1 MALTYGGKRK
11 PGGMGPRTPLDPLE
25 QQLTD
30 RIAAVL
36 RALRNSTDVD
46 AYVRAIQSL
55 DPDALERLLVRVEMG
70 ALGARIEET
79 LRNVVVTG
87 GSAEGQR
94 IIRETP
100 RVPSPFE
107 ALQYPGRVLPSGI
120 IVPPG
125 LAPPPDVEFTVAT
138 QRPDLFEYVDR
149 RATEYARTRA
159 ANLVVQVDSANRL
172 AIRRV
177 IHESFTQPA
186 TADQTARKLRSMVG
200 LHTRWARA
208 VMNFDDVNYRRFLKD
223 GMTQE
228 AARARADV
236 LTKRYSDRLIRRRA
250 EMIARTEIQQAQN
263 WGRQAA
269 WDGGSKA
276 GYVDMASMKEWRT
289 APMGSQYGPPC
300 PICTEL
306 RGTRVPYN
314 GTFANGYEMPPAHP
328 HCFVA
333 GTIVDGPRV
342 TGSTARWF
350 EGEVVELGL
359 SEGPGLT
366 GTPNHPVLTT
376 RGWVALGEIRE
387 GDEVIRNAGLQRAA
401 ASVSPHDDQ
410 HPARIENVADAVGR
424 AGGVPSREVPVAG
437 PDFHGDGAGSEV
449 AVVRAD
455 RLLGDHLAPEV
466 EEPSCE
472 HRLAPAAVGALR
484 LDAGG
489 DPLAMERALLGASDG
504 GMGGLGVGAALLRG
518 ASGGHDAVRVAE
530 PSGLGASVPQDAN
543 DDVPARPESVRE
555 RLHRLAPE
563 VSLSDLFRCGV
574 DVVTSVVRRAFAG
587 HVYNLETVDGWY
599 SANGIVVHN
608 CRCTAVLVPPSR
620 GLTGQ
625 PSQDMDS
632 WLTELDALDAESIAE
647 YDAVRKHGDPSRPGY
662 AQLHPT
668 GRHSVTSQKDRV
680 ANALRTGEAMGLG
693 WPCPPEIKAAFDQAV
708 KDADTEYDMNPAGA
722 RMFRASHDALHDEAR
737 RFAIEA
743 GMPGDD
749 APHGD
754 MSSADIYAD
763 AIVNRARMVRRQQ
776 DAYQSD
782 EDNDVDDAGSAT
794 LLDVRKG
801 GVVLVAVHP
810 DTALQIVADGRI
822 KTQFETG
829 GSNGALDPDY
839 RAVQETAVFDH
850 HPASPVRT
858 VYGYVAS
865 EDMGIDPRTA
875 GPSQY
880 GEARL
885 EMVPSVRAVS
895 SMTAGDTLGYNS
907 TPIPM
912 TGEIPDGDRGVHAAM
927 GRVNIPGYSRDV
939 NEELRYQSV
948 DEWTQ
953 EQDNYFEAQ
962 IHADVTTEM
971 IAKVHWPRRL
981 YDSSMPS
988 DRARALFEAEGI
1000 EFEEYDPDDYA
1011 Y

>member
-1 MALTYGGKRK
+1 VALVFGGKRK

-46 AYVRAIQSL
+46 AYVHVMQRL
-55 DPDALERLLVRVEMG
+55 DPEALERLLMRVE
-70 ALGARIEET
+70 LGGLGDRIEET
-79 LRNVVVTG
+79 LRGVVITG

-125 LAPPPDVEFTVAT
+125 MAPPPDVEFTIAS
-138 QRPDLFEYVDR
+138 QRPDLFSYVDH
-149 RATEYARTRA
+149 RATEYARVRA
-159 ANLVVQVDSANRL
+159 ANLVVEVDSANRL

-208 VMNFDDVNYRRFLKD
+208 VVNFDDANYRRFLND

-269 WDGGSKA
+269 WDGGAKA

-300 PICTEL
+300 RICTEL

-314 GTFANGYEMPPAHP
+314 GTFANGHEMPPAHP

-333 GTIVDGPRV
+333 GTIVDGPAV

-350 EGEVVELGL
+350 EGEVVELRL

-387 GDEVIRNAGLQRAA
+387 GDEVIRNAAFQRAA
-401 ASVSPHDDQ
+401 AGIGPDDDQ
-410 HPARIENVADAVGR
+410 HPARIENVANAVGR

-455 RLLGDHLAPEV
+455 RLLGDDVPSEV
-466 EEPSCE
+466 EEPACQ
-472 HRLAPAAVGALR
+472 HRLTPAAVGTLR
-484 LDAGG
+484 LDTGSEPLPVGG
-489 DPLAMERALLGASDG
+489 ALSTAPDGVVGSPHVGAVLLGSP
-504 GMGGLGVGAALLRG
+504 VRG
-518 ASGGHDAVRVAE
+518 HEAVRVGQ
-530 PSGLGASVPQDAN
+530 PSGLRAGDPQDSG
-543 DDVPARPESVRE
+543 DDVPAHPESLRE

-563 VSLSDLFRCGV
+563 VSLGDLLRCGV
-574 DVVTSVVRRAFAG
+574 DVVTSIGRSVFAG

-608 CRCTAVLVPPSR
+608 CRCTAVLIPPSR
-620 GLTGQ
+620 GLTGL

-632 WLTELDALDAESIAE
+632 WLEQLDELDAESIAE
-647 YDAVRKHGDPSRPGY
+647 YDAVAKHGDPSRPGY
-662 AQLHPT
+662 HLLHPNSRAAST
-668 GRHSVTSQKDRV
+668 GPAGMKMSPDGSFKYGELNFGPDTIETPGPGFGYTDPIAWRAYVGAGHFIFWDGNYATRTVS
-680 ANALRTGEAMGLG
+680 ANMMGL
-693 WPCPPEIKAAFDQAV
+693 PPSRPRGAGGLSEGTLDMIRTAKYGETGTFDEEAARPLIREGAAMLAATAKERMPMPLYRGLQLEQGDARLSAEFGDEITMPVSAFATTRGIAETFARGTV
-708 KDADTEYDMNPAGA
+708 RPDAEDSTTPRTPVMLTVMSGA
-722 RMFRASHDALHDEAR
+722 RGYNTKNGSPSGDEVVTQGRFRVERNVESRMDGGTEPIRL
-737 RFAIEA
+737 
-743 GMPGDD
+743 
-749 APHGD
+749 
-754 MSSADIYAD
+754 
-763 AIVNRARMVRRQQ
+763 IVLRQT
-776 DAYQSD
+776 AYY
-782 EDNDVDDAGSAT
+782 DV
-794 LLDVRKG
+794 
-801 GVVLVAVHP
+801 
-810 DTALQIVADGRI
+810 
-822 KTQFETG
+822 
-829 GSNGALDPDY
+829 
-839 RAVQETAVFDH
+839 
-850 HPASPVRT
+850 
-858 VYGYVAS
+858 
-865 EDMGIDPRTA
+865 
-875 GPSQY
+875 
-880 GEARL
+880 
-885 EMVPSVRAVS
+885 
-895 SMTAGDTLGYNS
+895 TLGAWV
-907 TPIPM
+907 
-912 TGEIPDGDRGVHAAM
+912 EVAPDA
-927 GRVNIPGYSRDV
+927 
-939 NEELRYQSV
+939 
-948 DEWTQ
+948 
-953 EQDNYFEAQ
+953 
-962 IHADVTTEM
+962 
-971 IAKVHWPRRL
+971 
-981 YDSSMPS
+981 
-988 DRARALFEAEGI
+988 
-1000 EFEEYDPDDYA
+1000 
-1011 Y
+1011 